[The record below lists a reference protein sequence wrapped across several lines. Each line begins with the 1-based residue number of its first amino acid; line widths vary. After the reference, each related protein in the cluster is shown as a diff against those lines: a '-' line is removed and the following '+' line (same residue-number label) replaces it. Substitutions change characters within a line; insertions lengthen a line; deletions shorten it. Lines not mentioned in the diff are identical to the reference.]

1 MKSTVMIRL
10 LLALCLLGTI
20 AGTAAQDKQ
29 TKLTVVTVEREPF
42 VIKRPDGAYTGFS
55 VDLWALIAKELGVTY
70 QIVSSPS
77 FPEMLN
83 LVQSG
88 EADLAIGNIS
98 VTAEREQSFDFSY
111 PVFDS
116 GLQILVPTAS
126 GSGGLIDAIFNW
138 RMAGLV
144 LLAALVV
151 FLVGNL
157 MWFFE
162 RHKAPFFQRS
172 YKDGLWPSYWWA
184 MHALI
189 SGGFEEHV
197 PRSVPGRILGT
208 ALLISTLFLVSA
220 FVATLTSA
228 MTIAQLQSD
237 IKSVQD
243 LPGKR
248 VGTTAGSTA
257 SDYLT
262 TSRVKHETFDDIQA
276 LFSALTSGRLDAVV
290 HDAPV
295 LAYFASH
302 DGKGLVSLT
311 GRLFKAEKYG
321 ITLPQDS
328 KQLEA
333 INRILLRL
341 NENGQYLETYERW
354 FGAEG

>member
-1 MKSTVMIRL
+1 MKHLLIRL
-10 LLALCLLGTI
+10 ATALCLFSVLVSGHS
-20 AGTAAQDKQ
+20 QQ
-29 TKLTVVTVEREPF
+29 TSTELRVATVEREPF
-42 VIKRPDGAYTGFS
+42 VVKQLNGSYSGFS
-55 VDLWALIAKELGVTY
+55 VDLWDLIAQELGVTY
-70 QIVSSPS
+70 TIVSAPA
-77 FPEMLN
+77 FPEMLS
-83 LVQSG
+83 LVKAG

-98 VTAEREQSFDFSY
+98 VTAEREQELNFSY

-116 GLQILVPTAS
+116 GLQILVPVA
-126 GSGGLIDAIFNW
+126 GGGGGLVDAIFNW

-144 LLAALVV
+144 LLAAFVV
-151 FLVGNL
+151 FLIGNL

-162 RHKAPFFQRS
+162 KDKAPYFQRS
-172 YKDGLWPSYWWA
+172 YKEGLWPSYWWA

-197 PRSVPGRILGT
+197 PRSIPGRILGT

-228 MTIAQLQSD
+228 MTIAHLQSD

-262 TSRVKHETFDDIQA
+262 KNRVKHRTYDDIDA
-276 LFSALTSGRLDAVV
+276 LFSAITTGQLDAVV

-295 LAYFASH
+295 LAYFTAH
-302 DGKGLVSLT
+302 AGKGVVSLT

-321 ITLPQDS
+321 IALPQGS
-328 KQLEA
+328 EQLES
-333 INRILLRL
+333 INRILLQL